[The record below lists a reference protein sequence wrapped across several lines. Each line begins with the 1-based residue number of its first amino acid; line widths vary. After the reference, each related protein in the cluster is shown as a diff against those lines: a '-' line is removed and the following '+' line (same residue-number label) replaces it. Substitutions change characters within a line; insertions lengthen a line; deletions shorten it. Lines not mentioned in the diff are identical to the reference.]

1 MMDFRDAGG
10 KYQLIDGG
18 EVVGVSVYRDSGE
31 RRVFTH
37 TEIDAAYAGS
47 GLASKLV
54 RFALDD
60 ARAKHKRVVPI
71 CPMVSSF
78 IGKYPEYED
87 LVDRAPVIE
96 SA

>member
-10 KYQLIDGG
+10 KYELLDDG
-18 EVVGVSVYRDSGE
+18 EVIGVSGYRDSGE

-37 TEIDAAYAGS
+37 TEIDAAYAGK
-47 GLASKLV
+47 GLASQLV

-60 ARAKHKRVVPI
+60 ARRKKKRVVPV
-71 CPMVSSF
+71 CPMVASF

-87 LVDRAPVIE
+87 LVDRPAMNE
-96 SA
+96 SS